1 MKKFCKIIIS
11 LTLVLALSS
20 CSSITGRVS
29 LSKEEYQEYLKN
41 KEIIDKVKF
50 LEGVIDDNYLF
61 DYNKEDLESGI
72 YKGIFEAL
80 DDPYSQYFTEEEFKS
95 LIEQTDG
102 KFGGIGI
109 VVTAADDGYLTVV
122 SPIKDTPADKA
133 GIKSGDRIVK
143 IEGQEFT
150 AKEMEAAVKLMK
162 GEAGTDVN
170 VTFSRKGEGDLWED
184 FEKKITREIIK
195 IDSVLKKDIDDYSY
209 ILISSFEDETDEDF
223 KKAMEE
229 AKDKKGVIIDLR
241 NNPGGRLDTVVN
253 IADYLLKEGP
263 IVYTVDKKGK
273 EEVENSDKNMNDM
286 PLVVLVNGAS
296 ASASEILA
304 GSIKDYKRGEIIG
317 ETTFGKGIVQR
328 LFPVANEGF
337 KLTVS
342 EYFTPKKNKI
352 HKKGVNPDIEV
363 KLNDGVERIGIENLN
378 EDNQLQKQ
386 LKF

>member
-184 FEKKITREIIK
+184 FEKK
-195 IDSVLKKDIDDYSY
+195 
-209 ILISSFEDETDEDF
+209 
-223 KKAMEE
+223 
-229 AKDKKGVIIDLR
+229 
-241 NNPGGRLDTVVN
+241 
-253 IADYLLKEGP
+253 LLE
-263 IVYTVDKKGK
+263 
-273 EEVENSDKNMNDM
+273 
-286 PLVVLVNGAS
+286 
-296 ASASEILA
+296 
-304 GSIKDYKRGEIIG
+304 
-317 ETTFGKGIVQR
+317 
-328 LFPVANEGF
+328 
-337 KLTVS
+337 KL
-342 EYFTPKKNKI
+342 
-352 HKKGVNPDIEV
+352 
-363 KLNDGVERIGIENLN
+363 
-378 EDNQLQKQ
+378 
-386 LKF
+386 